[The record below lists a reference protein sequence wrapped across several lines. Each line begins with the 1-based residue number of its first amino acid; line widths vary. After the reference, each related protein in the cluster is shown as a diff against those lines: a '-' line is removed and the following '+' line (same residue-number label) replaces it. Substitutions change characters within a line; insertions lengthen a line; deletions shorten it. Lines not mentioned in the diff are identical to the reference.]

1 MEIKKMLFVA
11 AELISALFI
20 NLLFPENVL
29 SSADIAH
36 LRDNADPPCQ
46 PEWNVF
52 HMVVNV
58 KPNSDCND
66 AWFCKVFWIMKKTTM
81 VLD

>member
-46 PEWNVF
+46 PE
-52 HMVVNV
+52 
-58 KPNSDCND
+58 
-66 AWFCKVFWIMKKTTM
+66 
-81 VLD
+81 